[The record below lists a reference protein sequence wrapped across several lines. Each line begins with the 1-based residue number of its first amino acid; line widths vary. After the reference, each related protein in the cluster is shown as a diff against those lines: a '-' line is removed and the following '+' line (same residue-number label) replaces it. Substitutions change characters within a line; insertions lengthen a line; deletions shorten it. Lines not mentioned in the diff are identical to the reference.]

1 MKHNTKD
8 TYALV
13 IGAVV
18 AGLSSAIRLANKGI
32 QVKVFE
38 QQDTYGGKMGVCEQN
53 GYRFDTGPS
62 LFTMPHY
69 VQDLL
74 TIDGKNNVPFDFE

>member
-1 MKHNTKD
+1 MFYLASLIKLVDHNLKHYTKD
-8 TYALV
+8 TSALV
-13 IGAVV
+13 IGAGL

-38 QQDTYGGKMGVCEQN
+38 QQATYGGKMGVWEQN

-69 VQDLL
+69 V
-74 TIDGKNNVPFDFE
+74 